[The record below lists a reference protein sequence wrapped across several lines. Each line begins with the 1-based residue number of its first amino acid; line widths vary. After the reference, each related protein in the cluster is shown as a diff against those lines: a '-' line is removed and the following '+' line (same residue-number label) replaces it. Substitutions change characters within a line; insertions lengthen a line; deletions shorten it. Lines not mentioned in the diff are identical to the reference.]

1 MTGRGSKLEEIVQFE
16 AAVKDYGSKEIGPLT
31 FSVGRGEV
39 VGLLGPN
46 GSGKSTSI
54 RLMLGLIRPSLGRVM
69 LMGLDPLRHHV
80 KALERV
86 GYSPELANLQAFMT
100 PSEFLEL
107 VGKMVGLGGGQLRE
121 QVTKTLEDVGLI
133 AYENQKIGKLSKGMV
148 QRLSVAQAL
157 IGHPSL
163 LVLDE
168 PMIGI
173 DPAGV
178 VHFRTLF
185 RRFVS
190 DGGTIIMSSHILSE
204 VETLCNSLAIIH
216 SGRLVF
222 RGQVENF
229 IQTALKS
236 RLIEV
241 ELQKS
246 PDDLLVEIQG
256 VPGVM
261 KATRTERGYLVE
273 TASESDPR
281 SEIARLVVE
290 SGAGLLSIGY
300 SRSELDE
307 AYIAAIRGSGN

>member
-1 MTGRGSKLEEIVQFE
+1 VQFE
-16 AAVKDYGSKEIGPLT
+16 ETVKDYGSKVIGPLT
-31 FSVGRGEV
+31 FSVGKGEI

-80 KALERV
+80 KALDKV

-107 VGKMVGLGGGQLRE
+107 AGRMVGLGRGLLKE
-121 QVTKTLEDVGLI
+121 QVTKTLEDVGLT

-148 QRLSVAQAL
+148 QRLSVAQAM
-157 IGHPSL
+157 IGPPSL

-178 VHFRTLF
+178 VHFRSLF
-185 RRFVS
+185 REFVNE
-190 DGGTIIMSSHILSE
+190 GGTIIMSSHILSE
-204 VETLCNSLAIIH
+204 VETLCNSLTIIH
-216 SGRLVF
+216 SGQLVF
-222 RGQVENF
+222 RGEVEKF

-241 ELQKS
+241 ELRTLS
-246 PDDLLVEIQG
+246 VDLVVEIQG
-256 VPGVM
+256 VPGVV

-273 TASESDPR
+273 AASESDPR
-281 SEIARLVVE
+281 SEIAKLVVE
-290 SGAGLLSIGY
+290 SGAGLLAIGY
-300 SRSELDE
+300 SSSELDE
-307 AYIAAIRGSGN
+307 AYIAAIKESGN

>member
-1 MTGRGSKLEEIVQFE
+1 MEEVVQFE
-16 AAVKDYGSKEIGPLT
+16 ETVKDYGSKKIGPLT
-31 FSVGRGEV
+31 FSVGKGEI

-46 GSGKSTSI
+46 GAGKSTSI

-80 KALERV
+80 KALEKV

-100 PSEFLEL
+100 PGEFLEF
-107 VGKMVGLGGGQLRE
+107 VGRMVGLARGQLKE

-148 QRLSVAQAL
+148 QRLSVAQAM
-157 IGHPSL
+157 IGQPSL

-178 VHFRTLF
+178 VHFRSLF

-204 VETLCNSLAIIH
+204 VETLCNTLTIIH

-222 RGQVENF
+222 RGEVQKF

-241 ELQKS
+241 EVQS
-246 PDDLLVEIQG
+246 FPDDLLVDIQG
-256 VPGVM
+256 VPGVV
-261 KATRTERGYLVE
+261 KATKIEHGYSVE
-273 TASESDPR
+273 TGSGRDPR
-281 SEIARLVVE
+281 SEIAKLVVE

-307 AYIAAIRGSGN
+307 AYIAAIKGSEN